1 MYIYRYVCVYI
12 YTCVRSH
19 ANSLQRCFTF
29 TCASVKTQERLI
41 SDSSGLATEF
51 VDWCMTH
58 HCWDKQAAEDLVM
71 ARTLVDAD
79 LLPLLAKWFRRD
91 LVSQLDTA
99 LHKHYP
105 PEERCILWS
114 SGCVSGKPPLHF
126 LFGWRADGSGELRG
140 HWRPL
145 LDALPS
151 DSDLS
156 SSVPQMKPFISN
168 GHASSW
174 WPKDTHAAQ
183 PAGEPAATS
192 DSAAAP
198 AVPASDALIAGAD
211 TAKAA
216 AIAAN
221 KAAALIRRSVRNKL
235 GDLRGHPMRQMGT
248 TSMSMK
254 PCSIAMPAFS

>member
-1 MYIYRYVCVYI
+1 ML
-12 YTCVRSH
+12 S
-19 ANSLQRCFTF
+19 SG
-29 TCASVKTQERLI
+29 
-41 SDSSGLATEF
+41 SGLACEF
-51 VDWCMTH
+51 AAWCTANH
-58 HCWDKQAAEDLVM
+58 NWGTQATDDLVM
-71 ARTLVDAD
+71 ARTLVDFH
-79 LLPLLAKWFRRD
+79 LLPLLAKWLGRD
-91 LVSQLDTA
+91 VVSQLDTA
-99 LHKHYP
+99 LHAHYP
-105 PEERCILWS
+105 PEQWCILWS
-114 SGCVSGKPPLHF
+114 AGCVSGKPPLRF

-151 DSDLS
+151 GSDLS
-156 SSVPQMKPFISN
+156 RSVPKMELGIN
-168 GHASSW
+168 DGHASSW
-174 WPKDTHAAQ
+174 RPKDTHAAP

-192 DSAAAP
+192 DSADAP